1 MEARGLPLIGFGTRI
16 AIAEA
21 IRIPPSLFPI

>member
-1 MEARGLPLIGFGTRI
+1 MLRQPEYRRFGI
-16 AIAEA
+16 SVAIAET